1 MRNPITAALH
11 AVAGILDPRAEAPEQ
26 LTANQI
32 VQHWLSA
39 GGSWGAQDVARTV
52 AWMASQPLVYAA
64 IAQRAD
70 SIASVEVEAAGSAM
84 ARRMAAEPEPG
95 VEYAGWWARALTW
108 HALTGRVHAMRLRNG
123 SGAVVG
129 YEMLRADWVAR
140 PRRLT
145 VDGDDRPAP
154 GSGWVYGPRAASA
167 GVGAAIPDD
176 DMLAFRTPDPR
187 SAWKGLGPVG
197 VATDFL
203 DLDARATT
211 FSAEWV
217 ANKGKTPGG
226 FLISDE
232 PPPAT
237 RDEQEAAVVRFQE
250 SLVGA
255 GDLVALW
262 DGLKYEPGSPI
273 ESPEIIELRQLTES
287 RIISAFRTDGRSIGA
302 NYAVQAS
309 SGTADFDT
317 AQRTWAETV
326 LQPLYAALARWFEA
340 ALRADFG
347 PGVTFTFD
355 MSRVPALRVVQ
366 AELHKRY
373 RDDFAAGLIP
383 RNRALERQGE
393 ELLPGEEGAAFADAP
408 AITMQQPS

>member
-1 MRNPITAALH
+1 M
-11 AVAGILDPRAEAPEQ
+11 
-26 LTANQI
+26 
-32 VQHWLSA
+32 
-39 GGSWGAQDVARTV
+39 
-52 AWMASQPLVYAA
+52 
-64 IAQRAD
+64 
-70 SIASVEVEAAGSAM
+70 
-84 ARRMAAEPEPG
+84 
-95 VEYAGWWARALTW
+95 
-108 HALTGRVHAMRLRNG
+108 
-123 SGAVVG
+123 
-129 YEMLRADWVAR
+129 
-140 PRRLT
+140 
-145 VDGDDRPAP
+145 
-154 GSGWVYGPRAASA
+154 
-167 GVGAAIPDD
+167 
-176 DMLAFRTPDPR
+176 
-187 SAWKGLGPVG
+187 
-197 VATDFL
+197 
-203 DLDARATT
+203 DARATT

-262 DGLKYEPGSPI
+262 DGLQVPSRAARSRVLRSSSYASSPSPGSSARSARTAAASARTTRCRRP
-273 ESPEIIELRQLTES
+273 RVRLTS
-287 RIISAFRTDGRSIGA
+287 T
-302 NYAVQAS
+302 
-309 SGTADFDT
+309 T

-326 LQPLYAALARWFEA
+326 LQPVYAALARWFEA